1 MKKIILILSGSLI
14 TLLLLGY
21 VVMYIWIDIDVQNN
35 INVVKERYPGKA
47 EEIDPQDGVVLSNIA
62 HGYNLKG
69 DMYNAIRYY
78 EKMLNLEDPG
88 AVEFAK
94 QQIEALK
101 TIVESA

>member
-1 MKKIILILSGSLI
+1 M
-14 TLLLLGY
+14 
-21 VVMYIWIDIDVQNN
+21 
-35 INVVKERYPGKA
+35 KA

-101 TIVESA
+101 TIVE